1 MSEYPKFDPS
11 RLTKS
16 FAAAQYS
23 SESEEEED
31 DDFTIPQVDP
41 SAGDDFRDSN
51 PRKRRRVG
59 NAKERA
65 ALGIFASDSE
75 DDGPGRRWKSRTLRG
90 KGMNFVST
98 GSASNGQPEE
108 EAKEY
113 SDEEGDANINAV
125 DGESES
131 DEEDEEDEEEDR
143 GVGLGFRSTHAA
155 RAGQAFV
162 AAQNNDN
169 NNTGGGTSESQ
180 TTRQRPSFP
189 KTKFDGKSALGRGF
203 VPSSAYQPVLKESVD
218 DDDAS
223 PNPQVARPSAFAPA
237 KGNKTKINPQ
247 SFGARMMAKMGYVE
261 GRGLGKEGQGR
272 NVIIEA
278 HLRPQGVGLGA
289 VREKSEAE
297 KKEEKRQAR
306 LRGETVID
314 SDEEEKQ
321 RKRERK
327 KKAASGSG
335 ATSGTGTPSARHKT
349 TFMTAEELR
358 KTAPGLQI
366 PEAFA
371 PILDMTGPGNKLLTS
386 TSGLLTPTSGAVPES
401 SEVAEAR
408 KLARR
413 AHADLAAFSEEW
425 RNLEDRKSWIDH
437 ELREREKEEADLT
450 SAFGQLQLFANVVTN
465 ELPHAIEWSD
475 VMRCLQQALEH
486 IVSPSAEVADIAV
499 ADIVVAAIHPFFR
512 DPDWTLLEEPARF
525 ATELKDLRSLLMKP
539 GEGDHNTNNNNGG
552 AVGKWDPSTSG
563 GLNSTDIY
571 RRHHKATTA
580 YETMMYKLWFPKAMT
595 AIRAWDVFD
604 PGALLAVLEAW
615 DDLLPGFVRAQF
627 VDGVVRKLEAAVGEW
642 NPRKS
647 KTKNNDN
654 NKRHQQ
660 GQSQGQGQSQRRL
673 PHLWLFPWLPYLPAY
688 HLEPKGTGLVAD
700 VRRKFGQLIDVWEF
714 ERGVV
719 PGLEQWR
726 DVLGTQ
732 WRPLVMGHVLP
743 GMGRY
748 LKEHFRIDPSDQE
761 PYLPILTGALKW
773 TGVLG
778 SKVLAE
784 VMVAEVFPLW
794 HDKLSEWLGLEE
806 MNLEEVYAWYEWW
819 RDQVFP
825 KEVSGATSVKR
836 EFEKGSMTIA
846 AALENM

>member
-1 MSEYPKFDPS
+1 MLCFGPNSQSQLSNRHHCTGNPSTSSRLNGCCPSTSPIMSELPKFDPS
-11 RLTKS
+11 RLTKA

-75 DDGPGRRWKSRTLRG
+75 DDGPGRRWKSKTLRG
-90 KGMNFVST
+90 RGMNFVST
-98 GSASNGQPEE
+98 GPASNGDQE

-113 SDEEGDANINAV
+113 SDEEGGATINAMNE
-125 DGESES
+125 ESES
-131 DEEDEEDEEEDR
+131 DEGDEDEEQDQ
-143 GVGLGFRSTHAA
+143 GVGLGFRSA
-155 RAGQAFV
+155 RQAFV
-162 AAQNNDN
+162 GARKNDN
-169 NNTGGGTSESQ
+169 TDGGDDSESQ
-180 TTRQRPSFP
+180 TSRQRPSFP
-189 KTKFDGKSALGRGF
+189 KPKFDGKSIYGRGF

-218 DDDAS
+218 DHV
-223 PNPQVARPSAFAPA
+223 PPKPKVVHPSAFAPA
-237 KGNKTKINPQ
+237 KGNKSKVNPN

-314 SDEEEKQ
+314 SDEEEK
-321 RKRERK
+321 RRRREKKK
-327 KKAASGSG
+327 KKAPGSG
-335 ATSGTGTPSARHKT
+335 VTSGTSTPARHKT

-358 KTAPGLQI
+358 RTAPGLQI

-371 PILDMTGPGNKLLTS
+371 PILDMTGPGSKLLTS

-401 SEVAEAR
+401 AEVAEAR
-408 KLARR
+408 KLAKR

-425 RNLEDRKSWIDH
+425 RNLADRKSWIDH
-437 ELREREKEEADLT
+437 ELREREKEAADLT
-450 SAFGQLQLFANVVTN
+450 SEFGQLQLFANIVTN
-465 ELPHAIEWSD
+465 ELPHATQWSD
-475 VMRCLQQALEH
+475 VTRCLQQALEH
-486 IVSPSAEVADIAV
+486 
-499 ADIVVAAIHPFFR
+499 
-512 DPDWTLLEEPARF
+512 
-525 ATELKDLRSLLMKP
+525 
-539 GEGDHNTNNNNGG
+539 
-552 AVGKWDPSTSG
+552 
-563 GLNSTDIY
+563 
-571 RRHHKATTA
+571 
-580 YETMMYKLWFPKAMT
+580 LWFPRAMT
-595 AIRAWDVFD
+595 AIREWDVFD
-604 PGALLAVLEAW
+604 PGTLLAAFEAW
-615 DDLLPGFVRAQF
+615 DNLLPPFVRAQF
-627 VDGVVRKLEAAVGEW
+627 IDSVVRKLEAAVGEW
-642 NPRKS
+642 NPRK
-647 KTKNNDN
+647 
-654 NKRHQQ
+654 RR
-660 GQSQGQGQSQRRL
+660 QSDRL

-726 DVLGTQ
+726 DVLGQ
-732 WRPLVMGHVLP
+732 HWRPLIMGHVLP
-743 GMGRY
+743 AMGRY
-748 LKEHFRIDPSDQE
+748 LRENFRIDPSDQE
-761 PYLPILTGALKW
+761 PYLPILTGTLKW
-773 TGVLG
+773 AGVLG
-778 SKVLAE
+778 SKVLAQ
-784 VMVAEVFPLW
+784 VLVAEVFPLW

-825 KEVSGATSVKR
+825 KDISGASSVKR